1 MDIFF
6 NSFFRNRVKIQN
18 EQTDMKTQ
26 TDPLSKPKGVEAMVE
41 ALLKKTMTRVKDLL
55 GLTVVTREGL
65 PIASLSVAEID
76 EALVSAMSSAILVL
90 AKRVTNELNRG
101 DMNKTIIQ
109 GSDGLVVLMEAGADA
124 LLLGVTNANAKMGVV
139 LFDMER
145 AASAIAELVS
155 PP

>member
-1 MDIFF
+1 
-6 NSFFRNRVKIQN
+6 
-18 EQTDMKTQ
+18 MKTQ
-26 TDPLSKPKGVEAMVE
+26 TEPPSKSKGVEAMVE
-41 ALLKKTMTRVKDLL
+41 ALLKKTMIRVKDLL

-101 DMNKTIIQ
+101 NMNKTIIQ
-109 GSDGLVVLMEAGADA
+109 GSDGMVVLMEAGDDA

-145 AASAIAELVS
+145 AASAITELVS

>member
-1 MDIFF
+1 MSRSELKGI
-6 NSFFRNRVKIQN
+6 
-18 EQTDMKTQ
+18 EQ
-26 TDPLSKPKGVEAMVE
+26 MVE
-41 ALLKKTMTRVKDLL
+41 DLLKRTMTRVKDIL

-65 PIASLSVAEID
+65 PIASLTVAEID

-109 GSDGLVVLMEAGADA
+109 GSDGMVILMEAGGDA
-124 LLLGVTNANAKMGVV
+124 VLLGVTNADAKMGVV
-139 LFDMER
+139 LFDMDR
-145 AASAIAELVS
+145 AANSIAELVS

>member
-1 MDIFF
+1 
-6 NSFFRNRVKIQN
+6 
-18 EQTDMKTQ
+18 MKPQ
-26 TDPLSKPKGVEAMVE
+26 SDSLSKSKGVEAMVE

-101 DMNKTIIQ
+101 NMNKTIIQ
-109 GSDGLVVLMEAGADA
+109 GSDGLVVLMEAGDDA
-124 LLLGVTNANAKMGVV
+124 LLLGVTNANARMGVV
-139 LFDMER
+139 LFDMDR

>member
-1 MDIFF
+1 
-6 NSFFRNRVKIQN
+6 
-18 EQTDMKTQ
+18 MKTQ
-26 TDPLSKPKGVEAMVE
+26 IDPLSKPKGVEAMVE

-109 GSDGLVVLMEAGADA
+109 GSDGLVVLMEAGTDA
-124 LLLGVTNANAKMGVV
+124 LLLGVTNANARMGVV